1 VECMEGGV
9 LMSVPYAKVIPMN
22 KKNEMS
28 MSEHWGWIYL
38 TFPDNAFDYV
48 GKPFV
53 NDNEGTLTFEG
64 RKYAEVPF

>member
-1 VECMEGGV
+1 M
-9 LMSVPYAKVIPMN
+9 LVPYAKVIPMN

>member
-1 VECMEGGV
+1 
-9 LMSVPYAKVIPMN
+9 MSVPYAKVIPMTN
-22 KKNEMS
+22 KNEIS
-28 MSEHWGWIYL
+28 LSEHWNWIYL

>member
-1 VECMEGGV
+1 MEGDV
-9 LMSVPYAKVIPMN
+9 LMSYPHGKVTPIT
-22 KKNEMS
+22 KGKEMS

>member
-1 VECMEGGV
+1 
-9 LMSVPYAKVIPMN
+9 MSHPNAKVIPMN
-22 KKNEMS
+22 RKNEIS
-28 MSEHWGWIYL
+28 LSEHWNWIYL

-48 GKPFV
+48 GKPAV

>member
-1 VECMEGGV
+1 MEGGV
-9 LMSVPYAKVIPMN
+9 LMLVPYAKVIPMN

>member
-1 VECMEGGV
+1 
-9 LMSVPYAKVIPMN
+9 MSVPHGNVIPI
-22 KKNEMS
+22 KKGNQ
-28 MSEHWGWIYL
+28 MSELNKAWRDIYYML
-38 TFPDNAFDYV
+38 EDNAFDYV

>member
-1 VECMEGGV
+1 
-9 LMSVPYAKVIPMN
+9 MSVPYAKVIPMTN
-22 KKNEMS
+22 KKDMS